1 MRTLSTTGLRSATP
15 SPRSVSVLKIPQQN
29 ALAAALI
36 VLDAYLTLSDGDSA
50 RVDERLL
57 AAGGVD
63 VDGRDGAV
71 SAEQLCVPRLPRG
84 AQTAMAAAKAD
95 PTVSAAARLSQNGD
109 AAVMLVGIAPHP
121 IRARQIESVVR
132 GRALNDRIIDLAAQT
147 ARSEAQPYG
156 VGDPDRLFRCRP
168 RGRRCPTP
176 LPQAPRPFRRCLS
189 PMIAAILLAAGE
201 STRMG
206 RPKQL
211 LDWQD
216 QPLVAAQ
223 TQTLL
228 AAGCRPVV
236 VVLGAHASRV
246 RPALPA
252 RADVQVTT
260 NRNWRSGRAS
270 SIPDRRSCRPARR

>member
-1 MRTLSTTGLRSATP
+1 MSERRLPLHDTVLDLQSTGENTLNDWFAIGD
-15 SPRSVSVLKIPQQN
+15 SVSTIRICLEDPQQN

-156 VGDPDRLFRCRP
+156 VGDLTDSSAVDHVEDAVRRLFRRL
-168 RGRRCPTP
+168 RDRFDD
-176 LPQAPRPFRRCLS
+176 A
-189 PMIAAILLAAGE
+189 
-201 STRMG
+201 
-206 RPKQL
+206 
-211 LDWQD
+211 
-216 QPLVAAQ
+216 QP
-223 TQTLL
+223 
-228 AAGCRPVV
+228 
-236 VVLGAHASRV
+236 
-246 RPALPA
+246 
-252 RADVQVTT
+252 
-260 NRNWRSGRAS
+260 N
-270 SIPDRRSCRPARR
+270 DRRHPPRRR